1 MEIYKCLHD
10 MITVLETQEPLLKA
24 RGVHGNLILI
34 DTNSLKYNQRL
45 EGAHIFK
52 MLLGISD
59 NNPFDD
65 CGIEVDEN
73 FNLTIL
79 RELRISSQD
88 WALLIMFLKK
98 GKIPFYDKYKKD
110 GEYSTCINA
119 DLERLN
125 VVCDKFGGIP
135 SFDSFYENFHKE
147 GEAAEKKRKG
157 YDVDNPTE
165 PKEDEKKLFQW
176 AQCCYFHSVDHLQ
189 FLDRHKAGYGW
200 NFTKQVRAVGN
211 RGYLTAYYRRE
222 WKWTEYDEGE
232 TDSEDDEEEEEEE
245 SDNDTE
251 SGAESDDTS
260 AVVPWTDGVEE

>member
-10 MITVLETQEPLLKA
+10 MITVIETKEPLLKA

-45 EGAHIFK
+45 EGADIFK

-79 RELRISSQD
+79 RELQVSSQD
-88 WALLIMFLKK
+88 WALLITFLKT
-98 GKIPFYDKYKKD
+98 GKIPYYDKYKKD
-110 GEYSTCINA
+110 GEYSTMINS

-125 VVCDKFGGIP
+125 VICDKFGGIP
-135 SFDSFYENFHKE
+135 SFDLFYENFHKE

-165 PKEDEKKLFQW
+165 PKEDEKKMYQW
-176 AQCCYFHSVDHLQ
+176 AQCTYFHAMDHTK
-189 FLDRHKAGYGW
+189 FLENHKAGYGW
-200 NFTKQVRAVGN
+200 SFTKQLPLDRP
-211 RGYLTAYYRRE
+211 GYLMAYYRRE
-222 WKWTEYDEGE
+222 WYWAEYDEGE
-232 TDSEDDEEEEEEE
+232 TDSEDDEETDE
-245 SDNDTE
+245 TE
-251 SGAESDDTS
+251 NGEGEASNELP
-260 AVVPWTDGVEE
+260 PWDQPQAI

>member
-79 RELRISSQD
+79 RELRVSSQD
-88 WALLIMFLKK
+88 WALLMMFLKK

-135 SFDSFYENFHKE
+135 SFDLFYENFHKE
-147 GEAAEKKRKG
+147 GQAAEKKRKG

-165 PKEDEKKLFQW
+165 PKEDEKKLYQW
-176 AQCCYFHSVDHLQ
+176 AHCAYFHTVDHNQ

-200 NFTKQVRAVGN
+200 SFTKQVKLERAYWG
-211 RGYLTAYYRRE
+211 AYYRRE
-222 WKWTEYDEGE
+222 WKWAEYDEGE
-232 TDSEDDEEEEEEE
+232 TDSEDDEETDE
-245 SDNDTE
+245 TE
-251 SGAESDDTS
+251 SGAEEASNQLP
-260 AVVPWTDGVEE
+260 PWDQPQAI

>member
-10 MITVLETQEPLLKA
+10 IITVIETKEPLLKA

-45 EGAHIFK
+45 EGADIFK

-59 NNPFDD
+59 NNPFND

-79 RELRISSQD
+79 RELRVSSQD
-88 WALLIMFLKK
+88 WALLMTFLKK
-98 GKIPFYDKYKKD
+98 GKIPYYDKYKKD
-110 GEYSTCINA
+110 GEYSTMVNA

-125 VVCDKFGGIP
+125 VICDKFGGIP
-135 SFDSFYENFHKE
+135 SFDLFYENFHKE

-165 PKEDEKKLFQW
+165 PKEDEKKMYQW
-176 AQCCYFHSVDHLQ
+176 AQCTYFHASDHLR
-189 FLDRHKAGYGW
+189 FLETHKAGYGW
-200 NFTKQVRAVGN
+200 SFTKQVKHERAYWG
-211 RGYLTAYYRRE
+211 AYYRRE
-222 WKWTEYDEGE
+222 WKWAEYDEGE

-245 SDNDTE
+245 ETDDVTE

-260 AVVPWTDGVEE
+260 TVVPWTDGVEE

>member
-10 MITVLETQEPLLKA
+10 IITVIETKEPLLKA

-45 EGAHIFK
+45 EGADIFK

-79 RELRISSQD
+79 RELRVSSQD
-88 WALLIMFLKK
+88 WALLMTFLKK
-98 GKIPFYDKYKKD
+98 GKIPYYDKYKKD
-110 GEYSTCINA
+110 GEYSTMVNS

-125 VVCDKFGGIP
+125 VICDKFGGIP
-135 SFDSFYENFHKE
+135 SFDLFYENFHKE
-147 GEAAEKKRKG
+147 GQAAEKKRKG

-165 PKEDEKKLFQW
+165 PKEDEKKLYQW
-176 AQCCYFHSVDHLQ
+176 AQCTYFHTIDHIQ
-189 FLDRHKAGYGW
+189 FLKNHKAGYGW
-200 NFTKQVRAVGN
+200 SFTKQVKLERAYWG
-211 RGYLTAYYRRE
+211 AYYRRE
-222 WKWTEYDEGE
+222 WKWAEYDEGE
-232 TDSEDDEEEEEEE
+232 TDSEDDEQTDE
-245 SDNDTE
+245 TE
-251 SGAESDDTS
+251 NGAEDASNELP
-260 AVVPWTDGVEE
+260 PWDQPQAI

>member
-135 SFDSFYENFHKE
+135 SFDLFYENFHKE
-147 GEAAEKKRKG
+147 GQAAEKKRKG

-165 PKEDEKKLFQW
+165 PKEDEKKLYQW
-176 AQCCYFHSVDHLQ
+176 AHCAYFHTVDHNQ

-200 NFTKQVRAVGN
+200 SFTKQVKLERAYWG
-211 RGYLTAYYRRE
+211 AYYRRE
-222 WKWTEYDEGE
+222 WKWAEYDEGE
-232 TDSEDDEEEEEEE
+232 TDSEDDEEEEEEEE

-260 AVVPWTDGVEE
+260 VVVPWTDGVEE

>member
-1 MEIYKCLHD
+1 MEVYKCLHD
-10 MITVLETQEPLLKA
+10 IITVLETKEPLLKA

-73 FNLTIL
+73 FNLTIF
-79 RELRISSQD
+79 RELYISSQD
-88 WALLIMFLKK
+88 WSLLMTFLKK
-98 GKIPFYDKYKKD
+98 GKIPYYDKYKKD
-110 GEYSTCINA
+110 GEYSTMVNN

-125 VVCDKFGGIP
+125 VVCDKLGGIP
-135 SFDSFYENFHKE
+135 SFDLFYENFHKE

-176 AQCCYFHSVDHLQ
+176 AQCTYFHSIDHQ
-189 FLDRHKAGYGW
+189 TFLDRHKAGYGW
-200 NFTKQVRAVGN
+200 NFTKQIKAERA
-211 RGYLTAYYRRE
+211 YWIAYYRRE
-222 WKWTEYDEGE
+222 WKWAEYDEGE
-232 TDSEDDEEEEEEE
+232 TDSEEDEEEEDDEEQQ
-245 SDNDTE
+245 N
-251 SGAESDDTS
+251 GNQS
-260 AVVPWTDGVEE
+260 AVYAVTGELAPWDQPQAI

>member
-10 MITVLETQEPLLKA
+10 IITVLETKEPLLKA

-45 EGAHIFK
+45 EGADIFK

-79 RELRISSQD
+79 RELRVSSQD
-88 WALLIMFLKK
+88 WALLMTFLRK

-125 VVCDKFGGIP
+125 VVCDKLGGIP
-135 SFDSFYENFHKE
+135 SFDLFYENFHKE

-157 YDVDNPTE
+157 YDVNNPTE
-165 PKEDEKKLFQW
+165 PKEDEKNLFQW
-176 AQCCYFHSVDHLQ
+176 AQCTYFHPIDHQQ
-189 FLDRHKAGYGW
+189 FQTNHKAGYGW
-200 NFTKQVRAVGN
+200 DFTKQLPLDRP
-211 RGYLTAYYRRE
+211 GYSMAYYRRE

-232 TDSEDDEEEEEEE
+232 TDSEDDEETDE
-245 SDNDTE
+245 TE
-251 SGAESDDTS
+251 NGAEEASNELP
-260 AVVPWTDGVEE
+260 PWDQPQAI

>member
-10 MITVLETQEPLLKA
+10 IITSIETKEPLLKA

-34 DTNSLKYNQRL
+34 DRNSLKYNQRL
-45 EGAHIFK
+45 EGADIFK

-79 RELRISSQD
+79 RELQVSSQD
-88 WALLIMFLKK
+88 WALLMTFLKK
-98 GKIPFYDKYKKD
+98 GKIPYYDKYKKD
-110 GEYSTCINA
+110 GEYSTMVNS

-125 VVCDKFGGIP
+125 VICDKFGGIP
-135 SFDSFYENFHKE
+135 SFDLFYENFHKE

-165 PKEDEKKLFQW
+165 PKEDEKKMYQW
-176 AQCCYFHSVDHLQ
+176 AQCTYFHTCDHLR
-189 FLDRHKAGYGW
+189 FLETHKAGYGW
-200 NFTKQVRAVGN
+200 SFTKQVNIDRPGSSM
-211 RGYLTAYYRRE
+211 AYYRRE

-232 TDSEDDEEEEEEE
+232 TDSEDEDEDEDEDEEEPDSETENDE
-245 SDNDTE
+245 S
-251 SGAESDDTS
+251 S
-260 AVVPWTDGVEE
+260 VVPWTDDLEE

>member
-1 MEIYKCLHD
+1 MEVYKCLHD
-10 MITVLETQEPLLKA
+10 MITVLETKEPLLKA

-34 DTNSLKYNQRL
+34 DTNSLKYNERL
-45 EGAHIFK
+45 EGANVFK

-65 CGIEVDEN
+65 SGIEVDEN

-135 SFDSFYENFHKE
+135 SFDLFYENFHKE

-165 PKEDEKKLFQW
+165 PKEDEKNLFQW
-176 AQCCYFHSVDHLQ
+176 AHCAYFHTVDHNQ

-200 NFTKQVRAVGN
+200 SFTKQVKLERAYWG
-211 RGYLTAYYRRE
+211 AYYRRE
-222 WKWTEYDEGE
+222 WKWAEYDEGE
-232 TDSEDDEEEEEEE
+232 TDSEDDEEEEDDDE
-245 SDNDTE
+245 TE
-251 SGAESDDTS
+251 SGAEEASNELP
-260 AVVPWTDGVEE
+260 PWDQPQAI